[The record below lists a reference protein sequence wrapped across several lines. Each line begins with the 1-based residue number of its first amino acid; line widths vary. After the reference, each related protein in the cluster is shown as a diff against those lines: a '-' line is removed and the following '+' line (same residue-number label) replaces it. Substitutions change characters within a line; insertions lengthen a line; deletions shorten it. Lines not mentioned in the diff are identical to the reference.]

1 MEKLVESIIFDLDG
15 TLVDTLPDIH
25 AASSEM
31 LKSLNLE
38 PLPSKQV
45 RSFIGDGIYKLIERC
60 LNVYGV
66 SGSKD
71 ASRVFMEY
79 YHANPT
85 TLSKCY
91 ECVEFTLFQLKS
103 RGLKLGICTNKP
115 SNLTN
120 KVVENLSLKKYFE
133 TIICG
138 DTLHVKKPDARP
150 LLEAVKDL
158 ESDPESSIFIGDS
171 EVDMK
176 TALSA
181 NMGFGFFTQGYH
193 KLALGDIFCDFHF
206 DSYLELEKK
215 YQNMKE
221 SYL

>member
-1 MEKLVESIIFDLDG
+1 MEKLVKSIIFDLDG

-31 LKSLNLE
+31 LKSINLE
-38 PLPSKQV
+38 PLPPKQV
-45 RSFIGDGIYKLIERC
+45 RSFIGNGIDKLIERC
-60 LNVYGV
+60 LNAYGV
-66 SGSKD
+66 SRSKE
-71 ASRVFMEY
+71 AIRVFMEY
-79 YHANPT
+79 YQANPT

-91 ECVEFTLFQLKS
+91 ENVEFVLFQLKS

-120 KVVENLSLKKYFE
+120 KVLEKLSLKKYFE

-138 DTLHVKKPDARP
+138 DTLHFKKPDARP
-150 LLEAVKDL
+150 LLEAVKGL

-181 NMGFGFFTQGYH
+181 NIGFGFFTQGYH
-193 KLALGDIFCDFHF
+193 KRPLADICCDFHF
-206 DSYLELEKK
+206 DSYLELEKIA
-215 YQNMKE
+215 
-221 SYL
+221 S

>member
-1 MEKLVESIIFDLDG
+1 MEKLVKSIIFDLDG

-31 LKSLNLE
+31 LKSVNLE
-38 PLPSKQV
+38 PLPSIQV
-45 RSFIGDGIYKLIERC
+45 RSFIGNGIDKLIERC
-60 LNVYGV
+60 LNAYGV
-66 SGSKD
+66 SRSKE
-71 ASRVFMEY
+71 AIRVFMEY
-79 YHANPT
+79 YQANPT

-91 ECVEFTLFQLKS
+91 ENVEFVLFQLKS

-120 KVVENLSLKKYFE
+120 KVLENLSLKKYFE

-150 LLEAVKDL
+150 LLEAVKGL

-193 KLALGDIFCDFHF
+193 KLSLEDICCDFHF
-206 DSYLELEKK
+206 DSYLELEK
-215 YQNMKE
+215 NR
-221 SYL
+221 LLR

>member
-1 MEKLVESIIFDLDG
+1 MEKLVKSIIFDLDG

-25 AASSEM
+25 AASNEM
-31 LKSLNLE
+31 LKSVNLE
-38 PLPSKQV
+38 PLQSKQV
-45 RSFIGDGIYKLIERC
+45 RSFIGNGIDKLIERC

-66 SGSKD
+66 SRSKE
-71 ASRVFMEY
+71 AIRVFMEY
-79 YHANPT
+79 YQANPT

-91 ECVEFTLFQLKS
+91 ENVEFVLFQLKS

-120 KVVENLSLKKYFE
+120 KVLENLSLKKYFE

-138 DTLHVKKPDARP
+138 DTLNVKKPDARP
-150 LLEAVKDL
+150 LLEAVKGL

-193 KLALGDIFCDFHF
+193 KLSLGDICCDFHF
-206 DSYLELEKK
+206 DSYLELEK
-215 YQNMKE
+215 NR
-221 SYL
+221 LLR

>member
-1 MEKLVESIIFDLDG
+1 MEKLVKSIIFDLDG

-31 LKSLNLE
+31 LKSVNLE
-38 PLPSKQV
+38 PLQSKQV
-45 RSFIGDGIYKLIERC
+45 RSFIGDGIDKLIERC

-66 SGSKD
+66 SRSKE
-71 ASRVFMEY
+71 AIRVFMEY
-79 YHANPT
+79 YQANPT

-91 ECVEFTLFQLKS
+91 ENVEFVLFQLKS

-120 KVVENLSLKKYFE
+120 KVLENLCLKKYFE

-150 LLEAVKDL
+150 LLEAVKGL

-193 KLALGDIFCDFHF
+193 KLSLEDICCDFHF
-206 DSYLELEKK
+206 DSYLELEK
-215 YQNMKE
+215 NR
-221 SYL
+221 LLR

>member
-1 MEKLVESIIFDLDG
+1 MEKLVKSIIFDLVG

-31 LKSLNLE
+31 LKSINLE

-91 ECVEFTLFQLKS
+91 ENVEFTLFQLKS

-120 KVVENLSLKKYFE
+120 KVVENLNLKKYFE

-138 DTLHVKKPDARP
+138 DTLKVKKPDPRP
-150 LLEAVKDL
+150 LFEAIKDL
-158 ESDPESSIFIGDS
+158 ESKPESSIFIGDS

-181 NMGFGFFTQGYH
+181 NVRFWLFSEGYH
-193 KLALGDIFCDFHF
+193 RRPLEDL
-206 DSYLELEKK
+206 SYDLCFENFSELEFI
-215 YQNMKE
+215 
-221 SYL
+221 LG

>member
-1 MEKLVESIIFDLDG
+1 MEKLVKSIIFDLDG

-25 AASSEM
+25 AASNEM
-31 LKSLNLE
+31 LKSVNLE
-38 PLPSKQV
+38 PLQSKQV
-45 RSFIGDGIYKLIERC
+45 RSFIGNGIDKLIERC

-66 SGSKD
+66 SRSKE
-71 ASRVFMEY
+71 AIRVFMEY
-79 YHANPT
+79 YQANPT

-91 ECVEFTLFQLKS
+91 ENVEFVLFQLKS

-120 KVVENLSLKKYFE
+120 KVLENLCLKKYFE

-150 LLEAVKDL
+150 LLEAVKGL

-181 NMGFGFFTQGYH
+181 NIGFGFFTQGYH
-193 KLALGDIFCDFHF
+193 KLALGDICCDFHF
-206 DSYLELEKK
+206 DSYLELEK
-215 YQNMKE
+215 NR
-221 SYL
+221 LLR